1 MHAGRS
7 ARIRSA
13 LAGAVAVFVAA
24 VDTQLRRQARR
35 DFTLICLPS
44 ARSAVRY
51 HLVRRMS
58 SRAMRQRPQHATKKG

>member
-7 ARIRSA
+7 VRIRST
-13 LAGAVAVFVAA
+13 LAGAGAAFLAA
-24 VDTQLRRQARR
+24 VGTQLRRQTRR
-35 DFTLICLPS
+35 NFTLICLPS

-58 SRAMRQRPQHATKKG
+58 SGATRQAPRHTTENG